1 VTAEVGL
8 TGNLSRAQFDSA
20 DDPRIDAAVQA
31 HQESNHIVRQQRRL
45 AVSCNSPLNSTAPV
59 QYLNARIKKQSD
71 AGPIAPQILLLDGR
85 YGV

>member
-1 VTAEVGL
+1 MTKKRG
-8 TGNLSRAQFDSA
+8 
-20 DDPRIDAAVQA
+20 
-31 HQESNHIVRQQRRL
+31 

-71 AGPIAPQILLLDGR
+71 AEPIAPQILLLDGR